1 LFSNQLLKLQKVH
14 REQQERLG
22 QWGLLVPLEELATPA
37 LLVALLVL
45 PELQDPLE
53 IMELLGLLVQQVQKA
68 LPVPPQQLEQQA
80 PKVLLDH

>member
-1 LFSNQLLKLQKVH
+1 LFSNQLLKLQKAH
-14 REQQERLG
+14 WEQRERLG

>member
-14 REQQERLG
+14 WEQQERLG